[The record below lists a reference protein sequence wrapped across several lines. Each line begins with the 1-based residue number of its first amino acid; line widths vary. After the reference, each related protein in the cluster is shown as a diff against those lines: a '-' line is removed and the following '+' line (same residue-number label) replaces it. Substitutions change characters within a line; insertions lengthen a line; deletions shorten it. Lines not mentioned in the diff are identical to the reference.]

1 MKYKDI
7 FALREALNEVD
18 YIRGKSFAYA
28 VFKNKQILE
37 KEMEILNQ
45 IKKEP
50 HPDFINFE
58 NERTLLCT
66 QHSELDENGEIVTNF
81 TPDGQ
86 KTFKIK
92 DMDLFNEEYIVLA
105 EKYKDVLDDMTESK
119 KEYDDFLERE
129 FESELTKIKMEDL
142 PDDIS
147 ASFLEK
153 IKFMIDTD

>member
-28 VFKNKQILE
+28 VFKNKQILDS
-37 KEMEILNQ
+37 EIEIINQ

-66 QHSELDENGEIVTNF
+66 QHSDLDENGEVITNL

-92 DMDLFNEEYIVLA
+92 DMELFNDEYTVLA
-105 EKYKDVLDDMTESK
+105 EKYKDVLDDMNNSK
-119 KEYDDFLERE
+119 AEYDEFLERE
-129 FESELTKIKMEDL
+129 FETELTKIKMDDL
-142 PDDIS
+142 PEDIS
-147 ASFLEK
+147 ASFLDK
-153 IKFMIDTD
+153 IKFMMD